1 VLLLE
6 LVGSSYQRAV
16 IRNMDSLY
24 ALPRVSGLHLAPVSS
39 QSASPAFKRVNV
51 YLTLLDNIAS
61 RDVFTRPIYQDV
73 GSDHHFS
80 MIRNWF
86 EECSTSHW
94 LCPRPINKF
103 MPTRVIE
110 VIKGKTDWRLRLHHS
125 NPSIGKPYVALSYC
139 WGGDQVIKLT
149 KHTMND

>member
-1 VLLLE
+1 
-6 LVGSSYQRAV
+6 LVGSSYQTAV
-16 IRNMDSLY
+16 IQNMDSLY
-24 ALPRVSGLHLAPVSS
+24 ALPWVSGLRLAHVSS
-39 QSASPAFKRVNV
+39 QPASPASKRVGV
-51 YLTLLDNIAS
+51 YLILLDNAAS
-61 RDVFTRPIYQDV
+61 CDVFTRPIYQDV

-80 MIRNWF
+80 MVRNWL
-86 EECSTSHW
+86 EECTISHR
-94 LCPRPINKF
+94 LCPRPINSF

-110 VIKGKTDWRLRLHHS
+110 IIKTEPDWRLRLHHS